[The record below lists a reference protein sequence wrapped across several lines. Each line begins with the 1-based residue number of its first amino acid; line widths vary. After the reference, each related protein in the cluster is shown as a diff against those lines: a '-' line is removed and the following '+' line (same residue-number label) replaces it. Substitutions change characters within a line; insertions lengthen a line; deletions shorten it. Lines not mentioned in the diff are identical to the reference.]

1 MIDERELI
9 AAAQRGSERAF
20 EQLVRANEKKV
31 YTLCLRMCGNPADA
45 EEAAQEAFL
54 AAWRGLPSFRGES
67 AFSTWLHRL
76 AGNAC
81 IDLLRRNRR
90 ARGELSLDDE
100 LAAEPVDEH
109 ASPQRELERREQREA
124 VQRGLAALHDEHRTV
139 LVLREVEQLSYAEIA
154 EVTGLEAGTVKSRI
168 SRARAQLRKY
178 LLSEGNFFG
187 EDTSKVTDC
196 NQIGQIGRNARK
208 SRKEESGT

>member
-9 AAAQRGSERAF
+9 AAAKRGSERAF

-31 YTLCLRMCGNPADA
+31 YTLCLRMCGDPADA

-54 AAWRGLPSFRGES
+54 AAWKGLPSFRGDS

-76 AGNAC
+76 AANAC
-81 IDLLRRNRR
+81 IDLLRRTRR
-90 ARGELSLDDE
+90 TRAELSLDDE
-100 LAAEPVDEH
+100 LAAEPVDER

-124 VQRGLAALHDEHRTV
+124 VQRGLAALPDEHRTV

-154 EVTGLEAGTVKSRI
+154 AATGLELGTVKSRI
-168 SRARAQLRKY
+168 SRARAQLRNY
-178 LLSEGNFFG
+178 LLSQGNLFG
-187 EDTSKVTDC
+187 GEPSKVTEC
-196 NQIGQIGRNARK
+196 N
-208 SRKEESGT
+208 RKEGSRT

>member
-1 MIDERELI
+1 MIDEKELI
-9 AAAQRGSERAF
+9 AAARRGSERAF

-31 YTLCLRMCGNPADA
+31 YTLCLRLCGNPADA

-76 AGNAC
+76 ASNAC
-81 IDLLRRNRR
+81 IDLLRRSRR
-90 ARGELSLDDE
+90 ARAELSLDDE
-100 LAAEPVDEH
+100 SAPEPTDER

-154 EVTGLEAGTVKSRI
+154 EVTGLEPGTVKSRI
-168 SRARAQLRKY
+168 SRARAQLRNY
-178 LLSEGNFFG
+178 LLAEGNFFG
-187 EDTSKVTDC
+187 ADSSKVTEC
-196 NQIGQIGRNARK
+196 NQNA
-208 SRKEESGT
+208 RKEESRT

>member
-9 AAAQRGSERAF
+9 AAAKRGSERAF

-31 YTLCLRMCGNPADA
+31 YTLCLRMCGDPADA

-54 AAWRGLPSFRGES
+54 AAWKGLPTFRGDS

-76 AGNAC
+76 AANAC
-81 IDLLRRNRR
+81 IDLLRRTRR
-90 ARGELSLDDE
+90 TRAELSLDDE
-100 LAAEPVDEH
+100 LAAEPVDER

-124 VQRGLAALHDEHRTV
+124 VQRGLAALPDEHRTV

-154 EVTGLEAGTVKSRI
+154 EATGLELGTVKSRI
-168 SRARAQLRKY
+168 SRARAQLRNY
-178 LLSEGNFFG
+178 LLSQGNLFG
-187 EDTSKVTDC
+187 REPSKVTEC
-196 NQIGQIGRNARK
+196 N
-208 SRKEESGT
+208 RKEGSRT

>member
-9 AAAQRGSERAF
+9 AAAKRGSERAF

-31 YTLCLRMCGNPADA
+31 YTLCLRMCGDPADA

-54 AAWRGLPSFRGES
+54 AAWKGLPSFRGDS

-76 AGNAC
+76 AANAC
-81 IDLLRRNRR
+81 IDLLRRTRR
-90 ARGELSLDDE
+90 TRAELSLDDE
-100 LAAEPVDEH
+100 LAAEPVDER

-124 VQRGLAALHDEHRTV
+124 VQRGLAALPDEHRTV

-154 EVTGLEAGTVKSRI
+154 EATGLELGTVKSRI
-168 SRARAQLRKY
+168 SRARAQLRNY
-178 LLSEGNFFG
+178 LLSQGNLFG
-187 EDTSKVTDC
+187 REPSKVTEC
-196 NQIGQIGRNARK
+196 N
-208 SRKEESGT
+208 RKEGSRT

>member
-9 AAAQRGSERAF
+9 AAAKCGSERAF

-31 YTLCLRMCGNPADA
+31 YTLCLRMCGDPADA

-54 AAWRGLPSFRGES
+54 AAWKGLPSFRGDS

-76 AGNAC
+76 AANAC
-81 IDLLRRNRR
+81 IDLLRRTRR
-90 ARGELSLDDE
+90 TRAELSLDDE
-100 LAAEPVDEH
+100 LAAEPVDER

-124 VQRGLAALHDEHRTV
+124 VQRGLAALPDEHRTV

-154 EVTGLEAGTVKSRI
+154 EATGLELGTVKSRI
-168 SRARAQLRKY
+168 SRARAQLRNY
-178 LLSEGNFFG
+178 LLSQGNLFG
-187 EDTSKVTDC
+187 REPSKVTEC
-196 NQIGQIGRNARK
+196 N
-208 SRKEESGT
+208 RKEGSRT

>member
-9 AAAQRGSERAF
+9 AAAKRGSERAF

-31 YTLCLRMCGNPADA
+31 YTLCLRMCGDPADA

-54 AAWRGLPSFRGES
+54 AAWKGLPSFRGDS

-76 AGNAC
+76 AANAC
-81 IDLLRRNRR
+81 IDLLRRTRR
-90 ARGELSLDDE
+90 TRAELSLDDE
-100 LAAEPVDEH
+100 LAAEPVDDR

-124 VQRGLAALHDEHRTV
+124 VQRGLAALPDEHRTV

-154 EVTGLEAGTVKSRI
+154 EAAGLELGTVKSRI
-168 SRARAQLRKY
+168 SRARAQLRNY
-178 LLSEGNFFG
+178 LLSQGNLFG
-187 EDTSKVTDC
+187 REPSKVTEC
-196 NQIGQIGRNARK
+196 N
-208 SRKEESGT
+208 RKEGSRT